1 MTQQAQE
8 GKDLPLSMEDL
19 EPQQLHAVQILEEMF
34 HAGGLNIQPVPVALH
49 PPYVDI
55 DLRGNDVPASFGR
68 HGNWLDA
75 LQYLSNLIVLR
86 RVGPEVRLVLD
97 AGGYRARR
105 AAILEELAKQYA
117 QMVKERQEE
126 CELDPLPAHERRIIH
141 NALLDDPDV
150 RTYSEGDDP
159 DRRVIIAPR

>member
-1 MTQQAQE
+1 MTEQAESQV
-8 GKDLPLSMEDL
+8 GSLNADDLGPDQRQAL
-19 EPQQLHAVQILEEMF
+19 QILEEMF
-34 HAGGLNIQPVPVALH
+34 RTSGLNIHPVPTQLH
-49 PPYVDI
+49 DPYLEI
-55 DLRGNDVPASFGR
+55 DLQGSDVPSTFGR

-75 LQYLSNLIVLR
+75 LQYLANLIVLR
-86 RVGPEVRLVLD
+86 RVGPHVRLVLD
-97 AGGYRARR
+97 ADGYRARR
-105 AAILEELAKQYA
+105 AAILQKLAKQYA
-117 QMVKERQEE
+117 AMVKERQEE